1 MTEAS
6 LSIRPRHEQVR
17 TQTLTPRIPSPSLSY
32 PGVCLITE
40 SFCIVI
46 VEGGVKSV
54 RRYEKLMMRRIDWN
68 AQVDGEN
75 GAEPEYDD
83 DTPLGE
89 EAVNECTCVWKG
101 TTPKPSFKKF
111 RFETLRTEAAARK
124 YLQEMGL
131 AHLFDAAAA
140 CVAVSADFDED
151 M

>member
-1 MTEAS
+1 M
-6 LSIRPRHEQVR
+6 
-17 TQTLTPRIPSPSLSY
+17 
-32 PGVCLITE
+32 CLITE

-131 AHLFDAAAA
+131 AHLFGAAAA

>member
-1 MTEAS
+1 M
-6 LSIRPRHEQVR
+6 
-17 TQTLTPRIPSPSLSY
+17 
-32 PGVCLITE
+32 CLITE

-140 CVAVSADFDED
+140 CVAVSADVDED